1 MSRPGLT
8 REQLARHKVPVYTLT
23 APVAGWDV
31 GPGGM
36 EGPEVTIPAGAQM
49 VLVTREMCHWL
60 LARYRDDQGV
70 ADVIFPDG
78 RHESVFYRL
87 SDAATA
93 LPESVQRV
101 AWCAK
106 TQTYEPA

>member
-23 APVAGWDV
+23 APVAGWAV

-36 EGPEVTIPAGAQM
+36 EGPEVTIPAGVQM
-49 VLVTREMCHWL
+49 VLVTREMCRLL
-60 LARYRDDQGV
+60 LARFGEDRSV

-87 SDAATA
+87 SDAASA

-101 AWCAK
+101 AWCSE
-106 TQTYEPA
+106 TQTYEPV

>member
-1 MSRPGLT
+1 MSAPGLT
-8 REQLARHKVPVYTLT
+8 REQLAKHKVPIYTLA
-23 APVAGWDV
+23 APVAGWEV

-36 EGPEVTIPAGAQM
+36 VGPEVTIPVGAQM
-49 VLVTREMCHWL
+49 VSVTRETCHLL
-60 LARYRDDQGV
+60 LARSGDDQSV

-78 RHESVFYRL
+78 RHASVFYRL
-87 SDAATA
+87 SDAANA
-93 LPESVQRV
+93 LPEHVERV